1 MEGSSSYVAGEKM
14 IRQRKVMLSEPE
26 HMLEAL
32 QKQEQ
37 ITPVEHEALLKL
49 AWIRSIN
56 NLSSA

>member
-1 MEGSSSYVAGEKM
+1 
-14 IRQRKVMLSEPE
+14 MLSDLE
-26 HMLEAL
+26 HMLDGL

-56 NLSSA
+56 NNRLV